1 MVVLQIR
8 PLWKN
13 VSLTLLLQ
21 TLVLFGLQ
29 LMTGFLLD
37 SLSHLI
43 VLSRV
48 LVMIALSSPNLHVLP
63 RRWQNVHPRPRTI
76 AIIHL
81 QAASLVLL
89 VLLQANEAGLTALHL
104 LLVTSRAHT
113 GCVLPAARLLVLT
126 LATTVLRLMAGI
138 VSILVLHT
146 VLTQTGM
153 SAVRT

>member
-8 PLWKN
+8 PPWKN

-63 RRWQNVHPRPRTI
+63 RRW
-76 AIIHL
+76 
-81 QAASLVLL
+81 
-89 VLLQANEAGLTALHL
+89 
-104 LLVTSRAHT
+104 
-113 GCVLPAARLLVLT
+113 
-126 LATTVLRLMAGI
+126 
-138 VSILVLHT
+138 
-146 VLTQTGM
+146 
-153 SAVRT
+153 